1 MDNYLAAKAALFTPQ
16 RARKAVIC
24 VDTPWGLALARG
36 TTIPFWTVGATK
48 SEGLEGLPH
57 WRYAITSTVGDTT
70 TFSLSSP
77 EGEVIELVAPIIG
90 EHMVANAALAAVML
104 IFQGV
109 APTDLARAMGPGTSG
124 IPVFVPG
131 RVERVSGPTG
141 PQVFV
146 DAGRSEDAYRATLET
161 LRLRTKGKL
170 VMVCGTSGNRDATK
184 RPLMGATA
192 ATLADVVIVTDD
204 DPRREDP
211 AAIRAGLLEGVRSVE
226 GSTWFEVPDPSEAI
240 RQAISM
246 VGEGDSVLWSG
257 PGSQNYRDIGGEKV
271 PYSARDEAR
280 AALREAGFAPEH
292 PHD

>member
-1 MDNYLAAKAALFTPQ
+1 M
-16 RARKAVIC
+16 
-24 VDTPWGLALARG
+24 
-36 TTIPFWTVGATK
+36 
-48 SEGLEGLPH
+48 
-57 WRYAITSTVGDTT
+57 ITGISGDTT
-70 TFSLSSP
+70 VFSVSGP
-77 EGEVIELVAPIIG
+77 EASAIELSAPIMG

-104 IFQGV
+104 ILQGV
-109 APTDLARAMGPGTSG
+109 PPADLAAAMGPGTAG

-161 LRLRTKGKL
+161 LRSRTTGKL

-192 ATLADVVIVTDD
+192 ARLADVVIVTDD

-211 AAIRAGLLEGVRSVE
+211 AVIRAGLLEGVRCVE
-226 GSTWFEVPDPSEAI
+226 GSVWFEIPDPSEAI
-240 RQAISM
+240 RHAISL

-257 PGSQNYRDIGGEKV
+257 PGSQNYRDISGQKV

-280 AALREAGFAPEH
+280 AALREAGYAPEQ
-292 PHD
+292 PHG